1 MRDENRKS
9 LLCFNIVS
17 GLHDILVDG
26 RIMNIIL
33 LEQNQFATR
42 LQKKKNTAKHKA
54 KRKRKFG
61 LHTAK

>member
-42 LQKKKNTAKHKA
+42 LQKKKEHSEAQGQAKTKIWSA
-54 KRKRKFG
+54 YG
-61 LHTAK
+61 